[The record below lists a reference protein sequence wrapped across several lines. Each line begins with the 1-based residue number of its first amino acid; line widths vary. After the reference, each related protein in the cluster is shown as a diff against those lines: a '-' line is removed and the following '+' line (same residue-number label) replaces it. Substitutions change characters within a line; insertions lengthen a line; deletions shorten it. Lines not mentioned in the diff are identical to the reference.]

1 MPTVLSPRRAAPS
14 LPSDPLSL
22 REYGDRPEVPVTS
35 REPRQGAATPGYIYH
50 ESFDAPGARTDLDPR
65 EVLNGP
71 TEFAVGYMPDEVT
84 RDFGRRMHYAAFR
97 VRKAT
102 GAEAVAWRRA
112 YLALRDR
119 IVLGNQKLVYKAVR
133 SRKAWQLRS
142 DDLIGDGFV
151 VLIAAVERFNPWLGI
166 RFSTYAYTC
175 LVRGLVRQSR
185 KQITFEKRF
194 QVQPALPDE
203 AFPPGERKPSKTNPA
218 DVPLERALQVG
229 HPLLSE
235 REKLILR
242 MRYGIGDQD
251 REMKLET
258 IGTRLGLS
266 KERIRQ
272 LQVGALAKLREALTV
287 TDAMW

>member
-1 MPTVLSPRRAAPS
+1 MTTVLPPVTTRTPSRSPASPRF
-14 LPSDPLSL
+14 
-22 REYGDRPEVPVTS
+22 
-35 REPRQGAATPGYIYH
+35 IHH
-50 ESFDAPGARTDLDPR
+50 ESFEERAARVDFDPR
-65 EVLNGP
+65 ELLRDS
-71 TEFAVGYMPDEVT
+71 TDYALGYMPDDAT
-84 RDFGRRMHYAAFR
+84 CDHARRMHYAGYR
-97 VRKAT
+97 VQHAT
-102 GAEAVAWRRA
+102 GREAVRWRRA

-133 SRKAWQLRS
+133 SRKAWQMRS

-151 VLIAAVERFNPWLGI
+151 VMIAAVERFNPWLGI

-175 LVRGLVRQSR
+175 LIRALVRQSR
-185 KQITFEKRF
+185 KQIAFE
-194 QVQPALPDE
+194 QHCQIQAELPDE
-203 AFPPGERKPSKTNPA
+203 ALPPNEKKPARSSAA

-251 REMKLET
+251 CEMKLET

-272 LQVGALAKLREALTV
+272 LQVGALAKLREALTG
-287 TDAMW
+287 ANGMW